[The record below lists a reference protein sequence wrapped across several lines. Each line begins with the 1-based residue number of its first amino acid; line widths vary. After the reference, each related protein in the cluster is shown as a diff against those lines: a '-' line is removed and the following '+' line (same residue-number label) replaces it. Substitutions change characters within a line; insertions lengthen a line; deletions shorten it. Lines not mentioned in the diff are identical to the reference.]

1 MRLCRACIAALFLAS
16 VYIVQSE
23 ETTPVKMEQ
32 LRLYIPIP
40 ELEKRVGTDVEPL
53 AAYVKALEKTAAIF
67 LQKESRPQA
76 KGLLIAVGIAGG
88 RKAKVWCQAVDG
100 DCPRKLLTQLEDML
114 ARVEPIT
121 LKRPPMAFGME
132 ISLWGKKPQKYP
144 EFPDAWVEA
153 AKKSSTK
160 LLIPPDELFKSIW
173 PEATTGT
180 LRP

>member
-1 MRLCRACIAALFLAS
+1 
-16 VYIVQSE
+16 
-23 ETTPVKMEQ
+23 MEK

-40 ELEKRVGTDVEPL
+40 EFENRVGTDVEPL
-53 AAYVKALEKTAAIF
+53 TAYVKTLEKTAAAF

-88 RKAKVWCQAVDG
+88 RKAKVWCQAVEG
-100 DCPRKLLTQLEDML
+100 DCPRKLLAQLEDVL
-114 ARVEPIT
+114 AQVEPIT

-132 ISLWGKKPQKYP
+132 MSLWGKKPQKYP
-144 EFPDAWVEA
+144 EFPDVWLEA

-173 PEATTGT
+173 PEAAHRT